1 MVRRIIGPAL
11 AIAAIAAAPAIGA
24 PGDQSAMARKGTASG
39 CAIKAMP
46 KGPVVV
52 GEQMQVDGAG
62 DVLVQGNVFAFGDVS
77 GMNVRIT
84 DYAGDARVCLRGRAV
99 MNPRTRSRTASSRRS
114 RARTIRLR
122 PRAEQRISIM
132 GRRVRATFRGDGNVM
147 LSISGIGRVRL
158 DGVGTFKVSAGPMES
173 WPMKPI
179 SVRLRATPRGDR
191 G

>member
-1 MVRRIIGPAL
+1 VRRIIGPAL

-24 PGDQSAMARKGTASG
+24 PGDQSAMARKGTAGG

-179 SVRLRATPRGDR
+179 SVRLRATPQGDR